1 MRERPRRDA
10 GKRFKREQISH
21 FITFSDLE
29 S

>member
-10 GKRFKREQISH
+10 GKRLKREQISH
-21 FITFSDLE
+21 FMTLSDLE